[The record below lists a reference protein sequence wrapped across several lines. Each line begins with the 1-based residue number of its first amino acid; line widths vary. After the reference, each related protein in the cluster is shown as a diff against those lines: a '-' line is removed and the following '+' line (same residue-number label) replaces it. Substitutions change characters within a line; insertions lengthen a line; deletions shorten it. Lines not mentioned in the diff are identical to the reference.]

1 MGTQALPGTEL
12 SNAHKWAR
20 ALVIH
25 ESQTHIGFISKV
37 KRMSF
42 MAVRRGPLRRTER
55 EELVAYIHGIDPEG
69 ELAHILVHQRG
80 NSVRFSGRLGAHNV
94 SPSNSSD
101 LEKWVQE
108 AKIVWG
114 LGETIG
120 ILRSWMNT
128 PESLERIETMREK
141 AMQEKK
147 NLVILR
153 ELHAS

>member
-80 NSVRFSGRLGAHNV
+80 NSIRFSGRLGAHNV

-101 LEKWVQE
+101 RRSGFRRRRSFGDWV
-108 AKIVWG
+108 KP
-114 LGETIG
+114 
-120 ILRSWMNT
+120 S
-128 PESLERIETMREK
+128 
-141 AMQEKK
+141 
-147 NLVILR
+147 
-153 ELHAS
+153 